1 MYKHVSDISL
11 VGTPTQRGERH
22 EGKRDHITIVAFSF
36 FHKVIFEFQRCSSHK
51 YFIRLQVPLGREYV
65 FSSYNILVA
74 KAFTE
79 EMIHDKGITDKS
91 ATCCDN
97 D

>member
-1 MYKHVSDISL
+1 MSDISL

-22 EGKRDHITIVAFSF
+22 EGKRDHITIVVFSF
-36 FHKVIFEFQRCSSHK
+36 FIKSFLNSRDAVAISIC
-51 YFIRLQVPLGREYV
+51 IRLQVPLGREYI
-65 FSSYNILVA
+65 FSTYNILVVL
-74 KAFTE
+74 AFTE